1 MSLGRFGATASS
13 RGAPLAHR
21 RSLLW
26 SKLLVQDPSNN
37 KSIKPDSRQRQFDA
51 GGF

>member
-1 MSLGRFGATASS
+1 MSLGRFGATTSS

-21 RSLLW
+21 RSLLCK
-26 SKLLVQDPSNN
+26 KLLAQDLSNF